1 MTQETNLTELIK
13 QAAIRDNPDKEFAE
27 APDLGIDLV
36 AHKIFYECAWLVC
49 VSVAVFFTGFSYKDF
64 SLSGKVLIAFIT
76 STTINVV
83 GLFVVVAKW
92 MFPTVQNNTNEKA
105 NQSIHA
111 DAKSRAGD

>member
-1 MTQETNLTELIK
+1 LTQETNLTELIK
-13 QAAIRDNPDKEFAE
+13 QAAIRDNPD
-27 APDLGIDLV
+27 
-36 AHKIFYECAWLVC
+36 
-49 VSVAVFFTGFSYKDF
+49 
-64 SLSGKVLIAFIT
+64 KVLIAFIT